1 MECKICHESHPDL
14 DHVLRHVHP
23 AHGLLPAQYV
33 TIFDCNTE
41 QGNNNKPEKLN
52 SESQSVKMDPDLIV
66 AEDELNFHHLLPKH
80 PLPPEAIETRV
91 VFVNQEQPP
100 RVEAAVRLDSKP
112 PRMEVETQNETS
124 GKMKPVYKNSTV
136 CKVMN
141 AHLGH

>member
-41 QGNNNKPEKLN
+41 QGNNNNNNKPEKLN

-80 PLPPEAIETRV
+80 PLPPEAIKTTR
-91 VFVNQEQPP
+91 VNQEQPP

-112 PRMEVETQNETS
+112 RMEVETQNETS
-124 GKMKPVYKNSTV
+124 RKIEKSTV